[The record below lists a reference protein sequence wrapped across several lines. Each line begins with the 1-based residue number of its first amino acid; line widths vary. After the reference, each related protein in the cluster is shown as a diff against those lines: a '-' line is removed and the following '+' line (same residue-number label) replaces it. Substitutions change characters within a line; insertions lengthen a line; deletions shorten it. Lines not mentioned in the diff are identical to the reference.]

1 MARRCNGAFPGS
13 NLTFEAAPKA
23 RTMFGVRAV
32 LKLLLC
38 SIVPA
43 AVLAGEARLLD
54 GRVLEGALRFNDT
67 GALVVQSSSGES
79 TTVEL
84 NQLSRATF
92 ASGLFFGGGATLP
105 NGWVATDLGDARGA
119 ARLDTNTF
127 TLRVEGRST
136 NIAAGHF
143 VSRPMIS
150 DGNVLVRVDEI
161 GGGRTHAGVMIR
173 AHHSSVFAALT
184 LGSDGRIE
192 FQRRT
197 DPDQRAVRV
206 TVGAKATAPV
216 WLRLQLLRKELT
228 AFYAFDGRSWEQFAS
243 EPFKLSAERTW
254 RESEGELH
262 LLRANVGALV
272 SSRGAGTVGTARVS
286 PLLLMQNGLV
296 GEYFDG
302 RDFTN
307 LKMARLDPQ
316 VRFDWKSG
324 PPDPSLN
331 ATNFCVRWTGKI
343 ISKTTRSYTF
353 HLDGW
358 ARARLWLNNQETP
371 LHPFAGF
378 AWDEK
383 NPPITT
389 PLMGGVNTEF
399 RLEYEQNAT
408 PATVKLGWAWPRQ
421 QPEVIGQT
429 NFFHHFTGTKSPE
442 SIALARTTNSGP
454 VVRGVMLRNGTFLA
468 GTITKA
474 DESAVRLAFAGR
486 AESPILNSRV
496 ARLVLRPPRTP
507 LPYGRAQGR
516 RGVFTKTGDF
526 LECDFRSLERDTLTV
541 SSVLFGLKGYRVE
554 DGPFVVV
561 LNDVAEENSGHEVRL
576 LDGSVLR
583 AKKLRAAPASLTV
596 TDSLLGDLVI
606 PSADLFEI
614 RALGVNAAVEP

>member
-1 MARRCNGAFPGS
+1 MFP
-13 NLTFEAAPKA
+13 
-23 RTMFGVRAV
+23 VRAA
-32 LKLLLC
+32 LKLLSCLLL
-38 SIVPA
+38 PA

-54 GRVLEGALRFNDT
+54 GRVLEGVLQFNAA

-84 NQLSRATF
+84 HQLSRATF
-92 ASGLFFGGGATLP
+92 ASGLFFGGGTTLP
-105 NGWVATDLGDARGA
+105 NGWIATDLGDARGA
-119 ARLDTNTF
+119 ARLETNTF
-127 TLRVEGRST
+127 ALRVEGRST
-136 NIAAGHF
+136 NATAGHF

-150 DGNVLVRVDEI
+150 DGNVLVRVEEI
-161 GGGRTHAGVMIR
+161 GGSGRTHAGVMIR

-197 DPDQRAVRV
+197 APDQRAVRV
-206 TVGAKATAPV
+206 TVGPKAATPV
-216 WLRLQLLRKELT
+216 SLRLQLLRRELT
-228 AFYAFDGRSWEQFAS
+228 AFYAPDGQSWEKIAS
-243 EPFKLSAERTW
+243 EPFQLGAERTW
-254 RESEGELH
+254 RESEGELQ
-262 LLRANVGALV
+262 LLRANVGVLV
-272 SSRGAGTVGTARVS
+272 SSRGAGTAGTARIS
-286 PLLLMQNGLV
+286 PLMFMQHGLV

-353 HLDGW
+353 HLDGG

-371 LHPFAGF
+371 LHPFAGY
-378 AWDEK
+378 ARDEK
-383 NPPITT
+383 NPPAPT
-389 PLMGGVNTEF
+389 PLLVGMNTEF
-399 RLEYEQNAT
+399 RLEYEQDAT

-421 QPEVIGQT
+421 PPEIIGQT
-429 NFFHHFTGTKSPE
+429 NFFHYFTGTKSPE
-442 SIALARTTNSGP
+442 SIALARTTNTGP

-486 AESPILNSRV
+486 AESPILNNRV

-516 RGVFTKTGDF
+516 SGVFTKTGDF

-541 SSVLFGLKGYRVE
+541 SSVLFGLKRYGLE

-583 AKKLRAAPASLTV
+583 VKKLRAAPASLTV

-606 PSADLFEI
+606 PSAELLEI
-614 RALGVNAAVEP
+614 SAPGAIAAAP

>member
-1 MARRCNGAFPGS
+1 MFP
-13 NLTFEAAPKA
+13 
-23 RTMFGVRAV
+23 VRAA
-32 LKLLLC
+32 LKVFWCFILPTALLG
-38 SIVPA
+38 
-43 AVLAGEARLLD
+43 GEVRLRD
-54 GRVLEGALRFNDT
+54 GRVLEGALQFNDA

-92 ASGLFFGGGATLP
+92 ASGLFFGSGATLP

-136 NIAAGHF
+136 NATAGHF
-143 VSRPMIS
+143 VSRPMVS
-150 DGNVLVRVDEI
+150 DGNVLVRVDEL
-161 GGGRTHAGVMIR
+161 GGSGRTHAGVMIR
-173 AHHSSVFAALT
+173 AHQSPVFAALT
-184 LGSDGRIE
+184 LGSDGRLE

-197 DPDQRAVRV
+197 DSDPRTVRV
-206 TVGAKATAPV
+206 TVGPKAVAPV
-216 WLRLQLLRKELT
+216 WLRLQLKQQEIT
-228 AFYAFDGRSWEQFAS
+228 ALYTPDGKTWEQIAS
-243 EPFKLSAERTW
+243 EPFKLNAKRTW
-254 RESEGELH
+254 REGEGELN
-262 LLRANVGALV
+262 LLRANVGVLV

-286 PLLLMQNGLV
+286 PLLLMQNGVV
-296 GEYFDG
+296 GEYFAG

-343 ISKTTRSYTF
+343 FSKTSKSYTF
-353 HLDGW
+353 HLDAG
-358 ARARLWLNNQETP
+358 ARARLWIDNKETP
-371 LHPFAGF
+371 LHPYASF

-383 NPPITT
+383 NPPQTT
-389 PLMGGVNTEF
+389 PLMGGLNTEF
-399 RLEYEQNAT
+399 RLEYEQDAT

-421 QPEVIGQT
+421 QPEIIGQT

-442 SIALARTTNSGP
+442 SIALARTTNTGP

-468 GTITKA
+468 GSITKA
-474 DESAVRLAFAGR
+474 DESAVRLAFVGR
-486 AESPILNSRV
+486 AESPILNNRV

-516 RGVFTKTGDF
+516 SGVFTKTGDF

-561 LNDVAEENSGHEVRL
+561 LNDVAEEKSGHEVRL

-583 AKKLRAAPASLTV
+583 AKKLKATPASLTV

-606 PSADLFEI
+606 PSAELLEI